1 MTILLVVLTL
11 SLLAL
16 GAVYAVVRVIDADGY
31 GRRPAPRS
39 HDGWGVALPSV
50 PPASVYR

>member
-16 GAVYAVVRVIDADGY
+16 GAVYAVARVIDADGY
-31 GRRPAPRS
+31 GARPAPRS
-39 HDGWGVALPSV
+39 HDGWGVTLPSV